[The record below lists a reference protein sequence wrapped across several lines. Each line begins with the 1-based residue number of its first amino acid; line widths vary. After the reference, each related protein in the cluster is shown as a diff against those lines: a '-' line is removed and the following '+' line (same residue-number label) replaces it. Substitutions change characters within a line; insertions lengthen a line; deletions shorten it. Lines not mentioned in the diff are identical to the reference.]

1 MATPAHDTATPS
13 PLGAAPARNL
23 RGRVRVPGDK
33 SMSHRALMLGAITV
47 GATEVTGLLEGD
59 DVLATAR
66 SLAAMGATIERTG
79 PGAWR
84 VHGRGV
90 AGLAEPDDVLD
101 LGNAGTGARLMLGI
115 AAQHPFTAFFTGDA
129 SLRRRPMGRVATP
142 LRAMGARIVAR
153 AGDRL
158 PLAITGAAEP
168 LPIAYRLPVPSAQ
181 IVSAI
186 LLAALAAPG
195 ATSVIEPEPTR
206 DHTERMLRHF
216 GAEVNVTIEA
226 DGARRVTLI
235 GQPEL
240 RPARLVVPGDPS
252 SAAFPLVAALI
263 TPGSA
268 VTVDGVGINPL
279 RTGLLE
285 TLRAMGAGI
294 TLENTRDEGGEPVA
308 DLVAR
313 SSALRGVEVPA
324 ARAPSMI
331 DEYPVLAVAAAC
343 ATGTTVMHG
352 LAELKV
358 KESDRLAAIVAGL
371 RANGVEAEA
380 GADSLTVV
388 GTGAPPAGGGTVIT
402 HFDHRIAM
410 AFLVLGLAARCAA
423 RVDDTRAIATSFPD
437 FVPLMTGLGA
447 TFA

>member
-1 MATPAHDTATPS
+1 M
-13 PLGAAPARNL
+13 
-23 RGRVRVPGDK
+23 
-33 SMSHRALMLGAITV
+33 
-47 GATEVTGLLEGD
+47 
-59 DVLATAR
+59 ATAR
-66 SLAAMGATIERTG
+66 ALAAMGAMIERTG

-84 VHGRGV
+84 VWGRGV
-90 AGLAEPDDVLD
+90 AGLAEPDGVLD
-101 LGNAGTGARLMLGI
+101 LGNAGTGVRLMLGI
-115 AAQHPFTAFFTGDA
+115 AAQHSFTAFFTGDA
-129 SLRRRPMGRVATP
+129 SLRRRPMGRVAAP
-142 LRAMGARIVAR
+142 LRAMGARIIAR
-153 AGDRL
+153 GGDRL
-158 PLAITGAAEP
+158 PLAITGATEP
-168 LPIAYRLPVPSAQ
+168 LPIEYRLPVPSAQ
-181 IVSAI
+181 IKSAI

-216 GAEVNVTIEA
+216 GAEVSTTSEV

-252 SAAFPLVAALI
+252 SAAFPLVAALV

-268 VTVDGVGINPL
+268 VTIEGVGINPL

-285 TLRAMGAGI
+285 TLRAMGADI
-294 TLENTRDEGGEPVA
+294 ALANARDEGGEPVA

-388 GTGAPPAGGGTVIT
+388 GTGAPPAGGGTVTT

-410 AFLVLGLAARCAA
+410 AFLVLGLAARRAA

-447 TFA
+447 AFA